1 MNSLELEIK
10 RKIESSEG
18 FNDFI
23 DGKYPQF
30 EVIVCGVPVYI
41 YRKGNCADYHYQQP
55 CNAGYNY
62 NDVSEYMKYAIPIIS
77 KMLAER
83 ESQRLPRSDF

>member
-1 MNSLELEIK
+1 MNSLELDV
-10 RKIESSEG
+10 RRQIESSEG

-23 DGKYPQF
+23 DGKYSQF

-41 YRKGNCADYHYQQP
+41 YRNVDCGELYYQQP

>member
-10 RKIESSEG
+10 RQIESSEG

-41 YRKGNCADYHYQQP
+41 YRKGNCAGYHYQQP